1 MLNYAKMIVLISLL
15 SSMSGLAFAQGGATG
30 AIRGAVEDA
39 SGAVVPGA
47 QVEIT
52 SEAAHEVVRNLTTD
66 RSGVFT
72 APLLPAGSY
81 SVQVSAAGFAT
92 TAFSSVRVRVTEIT
106 LVTTI
111 LQVAHGSERI
121 DVSANVIKI
130 NTSNPATG
138 EALGSATITIP
149 PLATRNFQQL
159 LTLSAGAS
167 SNLNNASQLGRGFV
181 AINVNGGRED
191 NNNYL
196 IEGISAS
203 DYSFGEL
210 TYTPLPRPD
219 AVQEFKVSTSLY
231 DATQGRNGG
240 GNINAI
246 LKSGTDRYHFDAWEY
261 VRNTSLD
268 ANDFF
273 LNAAGSPKPRIQQNI
288 FGGDAG
294 GPLGSRAQLGYFYL
308 NYQGTRQRSG
318 DSPGTFI
325 NTEFPVLPAERSAAS
340 LAAMFSSPATASCP
354 AQTIGANQID
364 PVALA
369 LLNFKSQQFGG
380 DANGFLLPSLPGTP
394 GVTVN
399 PTTCAPAINTASLV
413 LSEVGRFTDD
423 QFTANWD
430 RGFRSGADH
439 VSFRLF
445 YSDSGTLEP
454 FGGDS
459 VQIQTGGQ
467 PVVTLA
473 AILRAC

>member
-72 APLLPAGSY
+72 APLLPAGPY

-159 LTLSAGAS
+159 LTLSADAS

-210 TYTPLPRPD
+210 T
-219 AVQEFKVSTSLY
+219 
-231 DATQGRNGG
+231 
-240 GNINAI
+240 
-246 LKSGTDRYHFDAWEY
+246 
-261 VRNTSLD
+261 
-268 ANDFF
+268 
-273 LNAAGSPKPRIQQNI
+273 
-288 FGGDAG
+288 
-294 GPLGSRAQLGYFYL
+294 
-308 NYQGTRQRSG
+308 
-318 DSPGTFI
+318 
-325 NTEFPVLPAERSAAS
+325 
-340 LAAMFSSPATASCP
+340 
-354 AQTIGANQID
+354 
-364 PVALA
+364 
-369 LLNFKSQQFGG
+369 
-380 DANGFLLPSLPGTP
+380 
-394 GVTVN
+394 
-399 PTTCAPAINTASLV
+399 
-413 LSEVGRFTDD
+413 
-423 QFTANWD
+423 
-430 RGFRSGADH
+430 
-439 VSFRLF
+439 
-445 YSDSGTLEP
+445 
-454 FGGDS
+454 
-459 VQIQTGGQ
+459 
-467 PVVTLA
+467 
-473 AILRAC
+473 